1 MSKDIK
7 DVDVLQEYIKR
18 IKTKAKHHAEE
29 VGEVIFPLIGAIVWK
44 CKDIKCLEIAGD
56 MKNVLWISTTKNKRY
71 AFSYNHAIKKVEMR
85 EGGIKGKVLNTFDNK
100 DTIAGI
106 IQIFSKL

>member
-1 MSKDIK
+1 VSKEIK

-44 CKDIKCLEIAGD
+44 CENIKCLEKDGD
-56 MKNVLWISTTKNKRY
+56 MKNVLWISVRDKKY
-71 AFSYNHAIKKVEMR
+71 AFSYNHDVKKIEMR
-85 EGGIKGKVLNTFDNK
+85 EGSIKGKVLHSFDNK
-100 DTIAGI
+100 NSVIDI
-106 IQIFSKL
+106 INIFDNL